1 MSVSTF
7 HHNFKAVTATSP
19 LQYLKHVRLHRARLM
34 MVHAGHSA
42 KTAAAAVGYESSS
55 QFGRE
60 FKRFFGASPGEET
73 ASIRARLAAGGAEAR
88 DRWMPEELAG

>member
-19 LQYLKHVRLHRARLM
+19 LQYVKSIRLHRARLLM
-34 MVHAGHSA
+34 AHAGHSA
-42 KTAAAAVGYESSS
+42 STAAAAVGYESAS

-60 FKRFFGASPGEET
+60 FKRCFGASPGEE
-73 ASIRARLAAGGAEAR
+73 AANIRARLAAGGAEAR
-88 DRWMPEELAG
+88 DRWRPGNRPG